1 MIKIVHFSK
10 KLQLKNIKISTLK
23 MFGMIKYEITFRFSI
38 RIIARELSILFRLS
52 KLKKNA
58 FPMTRFSTIS
68 SLSQTKRNL
77 F

>member
-10 KLQLKNIKISTLK
+10 KLQLKNIKISTLN

-52 KLKKNA
+52 KLKKMP
-58 FPMTRFSTIS
+58 FP
-68 SLSQTKRNL
+68 
-77 F
+77 